1 MFREVILFRDA
12 LTPNGPKKMNRI
24 PKHPIRALLTA
35 LLLGLGACGETGTL
49 PATEETPETARDA
62 HVLALA
68 DALVEAQFMD
78 FPTEADKVRYINALV
93 GRPPWI
99 ETIADNIIEAEYMDF
114 PTETERQDYVN
125 ALLGRPPGAT
135 PFFYRGP
142 DDRAVFYR
150 GPDDR
155 AVAAFG
161 ADPDPIC
168 DFDLSIPKYANDET
182 DEPAEE
188 WQDELDQWRDCLKEN
203 HSTRDLPEGEPH
215 DRTR

>member
-12 LTPNGPKKMNRI
+12 LTPNGPKKMNRT

-68 DALVEAQFMD
+68 DAVIEAQYMD

-135 PFFYRGP
+135 PFFT
-142 DDRAVFYR
+142 V
-150 GPDDR
+150 
-155 AVAAFG
+155 
-161 ADPDPIC
+161 
-168 DFDLSIPKYANDET
+168 DLTIERFFTVDLTIER
-182 DEPAEE
+182 
-188 WQDELDQWRDCLKEN
+188 WR
-203 HSTRDLPEGEPH
+203 HSE
-215 DRTR
+215 RTRIRSATSICRFPNTRMTKRTNPPRNGRMSWTSGAIA